1 MSKLSKK
8 VKERR
13 ERALQFTGGK
23 RNGNSSW
30 SEDLLNLHMNND
42 KSLYLYVKK
51 NKKKLLNMKKD
62 EKIRALKKNG
72 IYIKSDSPNIK
83 SKFVRRSYLDKC
95 IRDV

>member
-51 NKKKLLNMKKD
+51 NKKKLLHMKKD

-72 IYIKSDSPNIK
+72 IYIKGDSSNIK

>member
-42 KSLYLYVKK
+42 KSLYLS
-51 NKKKLLNMKKD
+51 
-62 EKIRALKKNG
+62 I
-72 IYIKSDSPNIK
+72 
-83 SKFVRRSYLDKC
+83 C
-95 IRDV
+95 